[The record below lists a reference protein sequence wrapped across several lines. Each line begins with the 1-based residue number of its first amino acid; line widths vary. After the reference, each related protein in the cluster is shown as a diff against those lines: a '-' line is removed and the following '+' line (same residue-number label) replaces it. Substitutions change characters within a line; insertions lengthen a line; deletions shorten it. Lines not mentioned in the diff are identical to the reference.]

1 MFGKKM
7 NKLRQNFKM
16 KDVTVQKQEYLRQF
30 QNTTY
35 GRNLFRT
42 KEEEHLD
49 APKEECGV
57 FGLYSDADI
66 DTFSLSQFGLFAL
79 QHRGQEAA
87 GISVMKEGKIANMKD
102 EGLVLDV
109 FKAIR
114 EPEAFMGNSVIGHTR
129 YTTAGDKKK
138 YNFQPF
144 FAKNEWD
151 QIILSIAHNGN
162 LTNAKQLR
170 KELEDEGVTFKAT
183 SDTEVILRLIQK
195 NLDLGLRG
203 AIKYTMERIEG
214 AYSVVG
220 MTRNKFFAFRD
231 FNGIRPLVLGAVDEN
246 TFIVT
251 SETAALDAVGAQY
264 VRDVMPGEIIYT
276 SENEKGLHS
285 YKVNENCVSKLCAF
299 EYIYFARPDTALE
312 GINVYEIREKSG
324 EKIWSQAPVEAD
336 LVIGVPDSGVPAAIG
351 FSKASGIPF
360 RPVLIKNRYI
370 GRSFIVP
377 TQEMRER
384 VVNLKLNPII
394 SEMRGKRVVII
405 DDSIVRGTTSKRL
418 VKILK
423 DAGVKEIHFRSVSPP
438 IIAPCFLGID
448 TPSKDDLISAN
459 MSKDEL
465 KEYLGVDSLEF
476 LSMENLVEIL
486 GTENHC
492 FGCFTEKY
500 PVAKGE
506 EVDLF
511 N

>member
-1 MFGKKM
+1 
-7 NKLRQNFKM
+7 M
-16 KDVTVQKQEYLRQF
+16 KYLEQQKEDYLQQF
-30 QNTTY
+30 ADQVY

-42 KEEEHLD
+42 KEGEQID
-49 APKEECGV
+49 APTEECGI
-57 FGLYSDADI
+57 FGMYSDENL

-79 QHRGQEAA
+79 QHRGQEAC
-87 GISVMKEGKIANMKD
+87 GISVMKDGRITNIKD

-109 FKAIR
+109 YKEIR
-114 EPEAFMGNSVIGHTR
+114 EPEMFMGNSAIGHTR

-144 FAKNEWD
+144 FAKNEYD

-162 LTNAKQLR
+162 LTNAKQL
-170 KELEDEGVTFKAT
+170 KSELEAEGVVFRAT
-183 SDTEVILRLIQK
+183 SDSEVILRLIQK

-203 AIKYTMERIEG
+203 AIKATMEKIEG

-231 FNGIRPLVLGAVDEN
+231 PNGIRPLVLGAIDERSY
-246 TFIVT
+246 VVA
-251 SETAALDAVGAQY
+251 SESVALDAVGAQY
-264 VRDVMPGEIIYT
+264 VRDILPGEIVYT
-276 SENEKGLHS
+276 NENEDGLKS
-285 YKVNENCVSKLCAF
+285 YMVKEDCVNSICSF
-299 EYIYFARPDTALE
+299 EYIYFARPDSTLE
-312 GINVYEIREKSG
+312 NINVYEIREKSG
-324 EKIWSQAPVEAD
+324 EKIWDQAPVEAD
-336 LVIGVPDSGVPAAIG
+336 MVIGVPDSGVPAAIG

-384 VVNLKLNPII
+384 IVNLKLNPII
-394 SEMRGKRVVII
+394 SEMKGKRVVII

-459 MSKDEL
+459 MSTEQLRD
-465 KEYLGVDSLEF
+465 YLGVDSLEF
-476 LSMENLVEIL
+476 LNLDNLKDIL
-486 GTENHC
+486 GSANHC

-500 PVAKGE
+500 PVEKGE
-506 EVDLF
+506 EVELF

>member
-1 MFGKKM
+1 
-7 NKLRQNFKM
+7 M
-16 KDVTVQKQEYLRQF
+16 KDLKNQKEEYLNQF
-30 QNTTY
+30 KKRSY

-42 KEEEHLD
+42 QEEEKFD
-49 APKEECGV
+49 APNEECGI
-57 FGLYSDADI
+57 FGLYSENDT

-79 QHRGQEAA
+79 QHRGQEAC
-87 GISVMKEGKIANMKD
+87 GISVMNNNKIFNIKD

-109 FKAIR
+109 YKDIE
-114 EPEAFMGNSVIGHTR
+114 EPETFMGNGVIGHTR

-144 FAKNEWD
+144 FAKNEYD

-162 LTNAKQLR
+162 LTNAKELK
-170 KELEDEGVTFKAT
+170 KELEEEGVVFKAT
-183 SDTEVILRLIQK
+183 SDSEVILRLIQK

-203 AIKYTMERIEG
+203 AIKATMDKIEG

-220 MTRNKFFAFRD
+220 ITRNKFFAFRD
-231 FNGIRPLVLGAVDEN
+231 FHGIRPLVLGAVDEK
-246 TFIVT
+246 TYVVA
-251 SETAALDAVGAQY
+251 SESAALDAVGAQY
-264 VRDVMPGEIIYT
+264 VRDILPGEIVYT
-276 SENEKGLHS
+276 SENDKGLQS
-285 YKVNENCVSKLCAF
+285 FLVKDNCERHICAF
-299 EYIYFARPDTALE
+299 EYIYFARPDSTME
-312 GINVYEIREKSG
+312 GINVHEIREKSG
-324 EKIWSQAPVEAD
+324 EKIWEQAPVEAD
-336 LVIGVPDSGVPAAIG
+336 IVIGVPDSGVPAAIG
-351 FSKASGIPF
+351 FSKVSGIPF

-384 VVNLKLNPII
+384 IVNLKLNPII
-394 SEMRGKRVVII
+394 SEIKGKRVVII

-459 MSKDEL
+459 MSVEEL
-465 KEYLGVDSLEF
+465 RRYLGVDSLEF
-476 LSMENLVEIL
+476 LSMDNLKEIL
-486 GTENHC
+486 GSDRHC

-500 PVAKGE
+500 PVDKGE
-506 EVDLF
+506 NIDLF
-511 N
+511 R

>member
-1 MFGKKM
+1 
-7 NKLRQNFKM
+7 M
-16 KDVTVQKQEYLRQF
+16 KDLTVFKNEYINEFKERS
-30 QNTTY
+30 Y

-42 KEEEHLD
+42 QEEERLD
-49 APKEECGV
+49 APNEECGI
-57 FGLYSDADI
+57 FGLYSENDV

-87 GISVMKEGKIANMKD
+87 GISVMKNGKISNMKD
-102 EGLVLDV
+102 EGLVLDI

-114 EPEAFMGNSVIGHTR
+114 EPETFMGNSVIGHTR

-162 LTNAKQLR
+162 LVNAKELR
-170 KELEDEGVTFKAT
+170 AELEEEGVTFKAT

-203 AIKYTMERIEG
+203 AIKYTMSRIEG

-231 FNGIRPLVLGAVDEN
+231 PNGIRPLVLGAIDEN
-246 TFIVT
+246 TFVVA
-251 SETAALDAVGAQY
+251 SESAALDAVGAQY
-264 VRDVMPGEIIYT
+264 VRDIQPGEIIYT
-276 SENEKGLHS
+276 NENEKGLKS
-285 YKVNENCVSKLCAF
+285 YLYKDVECKNRICSF
-299 EYIYFARPDTALE
+299 EYIYFARPDTTLE

-324 EKIWSQAPVEAD
+324 EKIWEQAPIEAD
-336 LVIGVPDSGVPAAIG
+336 MVIGVPDSGVPAAIG

-384 VVNLKLNPII
+384 IVNLKLNPIV
-394 SEMRGKRVVII
+394 SEMKDKRVVII
-405 DDSIVRGTTSKRL
+405 DDSFVRGTTSKRL

-459 MSKDEL
+459 MSTEEL
-465 KEYLGVDSLEF
+465 KNYLGVDSLEF
-476 LSMENLVEIL
+476 LSIENLHDIL
-486 GTENHC
+486 GSTNHC

-500 PVAKGE
+500 PVENKDA
-506 EVDLF
+506 
-511 N
+511 

>member
-1 MFGKKM
+1 
-7 NKLRQNFKM
+7 M
-16 KDVTVQKQEYLRQF
+16 KDLKNQKEEYLNQF
-30 QNTTY
+30 KTRSY

-42 KEEEHLD
+42 QDEERLD
-49 APKEECGV
+49 APTEECGI
-57 FGLYSDADI
+57 FGLYSENDT

-79 QHRGQEAA
+79 QHRGQEAC
-87 GISVMKEGKIANMKD
+87 GISVMNNNKIFNIKD

-109 FKAIR
+109 YKEIQ
-114 EPEAFMGNSVIGHTR
+114 EPETFMGNGVIGHTR

-144 FAKNEWD
+144 FAKNEYD

-162 LTNAKQLR
+162 LTNAMELK
-170 KELEDEGVTFKAT
+170 KELEEEGVVFKAT
-183 SDTEVILRLIQK
+183 SDSEVILRLIQK

-203 AIKYTMERIEG
+203 AIKATMDKIEG

-220 MTRNKFFAFRD
+220 ITRNKFFAFRD
-231 FNGIRPLVLGAVDEN
+231 FHGIRPLVLGAMDEKSY
-246 TFIVT
+246 VVA
-251 SETAALDAVGAQY
+251 SESAALDAVGAQY
-264 VRDVMPGEIIYT
+264 VRDILPGEIVYT
-276 SENEKGLHS
+276 SENEKGLQS
-285 YKVNENCVSKLCAF
+285 FLVKENCELNICSF
-299 EYIYFARPDTALE
+299 EYIYFARPDSTME
-312 GINVYEIREKSG
+312 GINVHEIREKSG
-324 EKIWSQAPVEAD
+324 EKIWYQAPVDAD
-336 LVIGVPDSGVPAAIG
+336 IVIGVPDSGVPAAIG
-351 FSKASGIPF
+351 FSKVSGIPF

-384 VVNLKLNPII
+384 IVNLKLNPII
-394 SEMRGKRVVII
+394 SEIRDKRVVII

-459 MSKDEL
+459 MSVEEL
-465 KEYLGVDSLEF
+465 KNYLGVDSLEF
-476 LSMENLVEIL
+476 LSLENLKEIL
-486 GTENHC
+486 GSERHC

-500 PVAKGE
+500 PVDKGE
-506 EVDLF
+506 NVNLF
-511 N
+511 M

>member
-1 MFGKKM
+1 MKSLAQHREDYLK
-7 NKLRQNFKM
+7 QFKN
-16 KDVTVQKQEYLRQF
+16 RA
-30 QNTTY
+30 Y

-42 KEEEHLD
+42 KEEEAMD
-49 APKEECGV
+49 APQEECGI
-57 FGLYSDADI
+57 FGLYSGDNL

-79 QHRGQEAA
+79 QHRGQEAC
-87 GISVMKEGKIANMKD
+87 GISVSHNGKILNLKD

-109 FKAIR
+109 YKEIH

-144 FAKNEWD
+144 FAKNEYD

-162 LTNAKQLR
+162 LTNAIELKQ
-170 KELEDEGVTFKAT
+170 ELEAEGVVFRAT
-183 SDTEVILRLIQK
+183 SDSEVILRLIQK

-203 AIKYTMERIEG
+203 AIKATMERIQG

-231 FNGIRPLVLGAVDEN
+231 FNGIRPLVLGEMEGQGYVVA
-246 TFIVT
+246 
-251 SETAALDAVGAQY
+251 SESCALDAVSARY
-264 VRDVMPGEIIYT
+264 IRDIKPGEIIYT
-276 SENEKGLHS
+276 GENEEGLKS
-285 YKVNENCVSKLCAF
+285 YLVKKDCQRHICSF
-299 EYIYFARPDTALE
+299 EYIYFARPDSE
-312 GINVYEIREKSG
+312 MEHINVHEVREKSG
-324 EKIWSQAPVEAD
+324 EKIWEQAPVEAD
-336 LVIGVPDSGVPAAIG
+336 MVIGVPDSGVPAAIG

-384 VVNLKLNPII
+384 IVNLKLNPII
-394 SEMRGKRVVII
+394 SEIKGKRVVII

-438 IIAPCFLGID
+438 IIAPCYLGID
-448 TPSKDDLISAN
+448 TPTKDDLISAN
-459 MSKDEL
+459 MSVEEL
-465 KEYLGVDSLEF
+465 REYLGVDSLEF
-476 LSMENLVEIL
+476 LSLENLKEIL
-486 GTENHC
+486 GSDQHC
-492 FGCFTEKY
+492 FGCFTERY
-500 PVAKGE
+500 PVPNTPKA
-506 EVDLF
+506 
-511 N
+511 

>member
-1 MFGKKM
+1 
-7 NKLRQNFKM
+7 M
-16 KDVTVQKQEYLRQF
+16 KDLKNQKEVYLNQF
-30 QNTTY
+30 KTRSY

-42 KEEEHLD
+42 QDEERLD
-49 APKEECGV
+49 APTEECGI
-57 FGLYSDADI
+57 FGLYSENDT

-79 QHRGQEAA
+79 QHRGQEAC
-87 GISVMKEGKIANMKD
+87 GISVMNNNKIFNIKD

-109 FKAIR
+109 YKEIQ
-114 EPEAFMGNSVIGHTR
+114 EPETFMGNGVIGHTR

-144 FAKNEWD
+144 FAKNEYD

-162 LTNAKQLR
+162 LTNAMELK
-170 KELEDEGVTFKAT
+170 KELEEEGVVFKAT
-183 SDTEVILRLIQK
+183 SDSEVILRLIQK

-203 AIKYTMERIEG
+203 AIKATMDKIEG

-220 MTRNKFFAFRD
+220 ITRNKFFAFRD
-231 FNGIRPLVLGAVDEN
+231 FHGIRPLVLGAMDEKSY
-246 TFIVT
+246 VVA
-251 SETAALDAVGAQY
+251 SESAALDAVGAQY
-264 VRDVMPGEIIYT
+264 VRDILPGEIVYT
-276 SENEKGLHS
+276 SENEKGLQS
-285 YKVNENCVSKLCAF
+285 FLVKENCERNICSF
-299 EYIYFARPDTALE
+299 EYIYFARPDSTME
-312 GINVYEIREKSG
+312 GINVHEIREKSG
-324 EKIWSQAPVEAD
+324 EKIWYQAPVDAD
-336 LVIGVPDSGVPAAIG
+336 IVIGVPDSGVPAAIG
-351 FSKASGIPF
+351 FSKVSGIPF

-384 VVNLKLNPII
+384 IVNLKLNPII
-394 SEMRGKRVVII
+394 SEIKDKKVVII

-459 MSKDEL
+459 MSVEEL
-465 KEYLGVDSLEF
+465 KNYLGVDSLEF
-476 LSMENLVEIL
+476 LSIENLKEIL
-486 GTENHC
+486 GSDRHC

-500 PVAKGE
+500 PVDKGE
-506 EVDLF
+506 NVNLF
-511 N
+511 M

>member
-1 MFGKKM
+1 MDQTKNHKE
-7 NKLRQNFKM
+7 NYLQQFK
-16 KDVTVQKQEYLRQF
+16 ERS
-30 QNTTY
+30 Y

-42 KEEEHLD
+42 KEEEQLD
-49 APKEECGV
+49 SPTEECGI
-57 FGLYSDADI
+57 FGLYSRDDV

-79 QHRGQEAA
+79 QHRGQEAC
-87 GISVMKEGKIANMKD
+87 GISVMKEGNIFNLKD
-102 EGLVLDV
+102 EGLVLDI
-109 FKAIR
+109 FKTIR

-144 FAKNEWD
+144 FAKNEYD

-162 LTNAKQLR
+162 LTNANKLK
-170 KELEDEGVTFKAT
+170 KELEAEGVVFRAT
-183 SDTEVILRLIQK
+183 SDSEVILRLIQK

-203 AIKYTMERIEG
+203 AIKATMEKIEG

-231 FNGIRPLVLGAVDEN
+231 FNGIRPLVLGEIDEK
-246 TFIVT
+246 TFVVA
-251 SETAALDAVGAQY
+251 SETAALDAVGGKY
-264 VRDVMPGEIIYT
+264 IRDIKPGEIVF
-276 SENEKGLHS
+276 SNENETGLHS
-285 YKVNENCVSKLCAF
+285 FMVKENCENKICSF
-299 EYIYFARPDTALE
+299 EYIYFARPDTDLE
-312 GINVYEIREKSG
+312 NISVYDIREKSG
-324 EKIWSQAPVEAD
+324 EKIWEQAPVEAD
-336 LVIGVPDSGVPAAIG
+336 IVIGVPDSGIPAAIG
-351 FSKASGIPF
+351 FSKASGIPY

-377 TQEMRER
+377 SQEMRER
-384 VVNLKLNPII
+384 IVNLKLNPIVREI
-394 SEMRGKRVVII
+394 KGKRVVII

-448 TPSKDDLISAN
+448 TPSKDDLICAN

-465 KEYLGVDSLEF
+465 RDYLGVDSLEF
-476 LSMENLVEIL
+476 LSMDNLKTIL
-486 GTENHC
+486 GSSNHC

-500 PVAKGE
+500 PVEKGE
-506 EVDLF
+506 EIGLF
-511 N
+511 

>member
-1 MFGKKM
+1 
-7 NKLRQNFKM
+7 M
-16 KDVTVQKQEYLRQF
+16 KSLDIHKSEYLKQF
-30 QNTTY
+30 KNQTY

-42 KEEEHLD
+42 KEEERLD
-49 APKEECGV
+49 APNEECGI
-57 FGLYSDADI
+57 FGLYSDNDL

-79 QHRGQEAA
+79 QHRGQEAC
-87 GISVMKEGKIANMKD
+87 GISVLKNGKINNLKD

-109 FKAIR
+109 YKDIQD
-114 EPEAFMGNSVIGHTR
+114 PEAFMGNSAIGHTR

-144 FAKNEWD
+144 FAKNEYD

-162 LTNAKQLR
+162 LTNAKEL
-170 KELEDEGVTFKAT
+170 KAELEAEGVVFRAT
-183 SDTEVILRLIQK
+183 SDSEVILRLIQK

-203 AIKYTMERIEG
+203 AIKATMEKIEG

-231 FNGIRPLVLGAVDEN
+231 FNGIRPLVLGAIDEKSY
-246 TFIVT
+246 VVA
-251 SETAALDAVGAQY
+251 SESVALDAVGAQY
-264 VRDVMPGEIIYT
+264 VRDILPGEIIYT
-276 SENEKGLHS
+276 NENETGLQSYMVNEKGKQRICS
-285 YKVNENCVSKLCAF
+285 F
-299 EYIYFARPDTALE
+299 EYIYFARPDSTLE
-312 GINVYEIREKSG
+312 NINVYEIREKSG
-324 EKIWSQAPVEAD
+324 EKIWEQAPVDAD
-336 LVIGVPDSGVPAAIG
+336 IVIGVPDSGVPAAIG

-384 VVNLKLNPII
+384 IVNLKLNPII
-394 SEMRGKRVVII
+394 SEIKGKRVVII

-438 IIAPCFLGID
+438 IIAPCYLGID

-459 MSKDEL
+459 MTTEEL
-465 KEYLGVDSLEF
+465 RNYLGVDSLEF
-476 LSMENLVEIL
+476 LSTENLKEIL
-486 GTENHC
+486 GSSNHC
-492 FGCFTEKY
+492 FGCFTEQY

-506 EVDLF
+506 EVELF

>member
-1 MFGKKM
+1 
-7 NKLRQNFKM
+7 M
-16 KDVTVQKQEYLRQF
+16 KDLKKQKEKYLKQF
-30 QNTTY
+30 EKRSY
-35 GRNLFRT
+35 GRNLLRSAQ
-42 KEEEHLD
+42 EEALD
-49 APKEECGV
+49 APQEECGI
-57 FGLYSDADI
+57 FGLYSEDDI

-79 QHRGQEAA
+79 QHRGQEAC
-87 GISVMKEGKIANMKD
+87 GISVSKHGKISNIKD

-109 FKAIR
+109 YKSIP
-114 EPEAFMGNSVIGHTR
+114 EPESFMGNSVIGHTR

-151 QIILSIAHNGN
+151 QLILSIAHNGN
-162 LTNAKQLR
+162 LTNAR
-170 KELEDEGVTFKAT
+170 KLKNELEAEGVVFKAT
-183 SDTEVILRLIQK
+183 SDSEVILRLIQK

-203 AIKYTMERIEG
+203 AIKATMERIEG

-231 FNGIRPLVLGAVDEN
+231 FNGIRPLVLGAIDEK
-246 TFIVT
+246 TFVAA
-251 SETAALDAVGAQY
+251 SESAALDAVGAQY
-264 VRDVMPGEIIYT
+264 VRDIQPGEIVYT
-276 SENEKGLHS
+276 SENEKGLKS
-285 YKVNENCVSKLCAF
+285 FLVKENCERRLCAF
-299 EYIYFARPDTALE
+299 EYIYFARPDTTLE
-312 GINVYEIREKSG
+312 GTSVYELREKSG
-324 EKIWSQAPVEAD
+324 EKIWEQAPVEAD

-384 VVNLKLNPII
+384 IVNLKLNPII
-394 SEMRGKRVVII
+394 SEIKDKRVVII

-423 DAGVKEIHFRSVSPP
+423 NAGVKEIHFRSVSPP

-459 MSKDEL
+459 MTKDEL
-465 KEYLGVDSLEF
+465 KDYLGVDSLEF
-476 LSMENLVEIL
+476 LSIDNLITIL
-486 GTENHC
+486 GSTEHC

-500 PVAKGE
+500 PVEKGE
-506 EVDLF
+506 EVELF